1 MIRNDWV
8 TVCVINNVSV
18 VFEMTKIKI
27 EKIWLTTSS

>member
-8 TVCVINNVSV
+8 TVCFINNVGV

-27 EKIWLTTSS
+27 EKIWLITSS